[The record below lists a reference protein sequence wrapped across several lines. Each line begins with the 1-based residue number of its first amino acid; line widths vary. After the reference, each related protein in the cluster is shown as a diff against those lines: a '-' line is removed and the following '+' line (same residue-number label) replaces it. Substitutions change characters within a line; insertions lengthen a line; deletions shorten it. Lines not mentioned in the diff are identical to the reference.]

1 MVLQTKFGD
10 LELGFFPDVA
20 PETTAHILEA
30 FRLGL
35 YDGNEFF
42 RVDRG
47 FVAQL
52 QDARTGRAVPL
63 NAEQAEVADV
73 KVRGEFSDLRHVRG
87 TLSMARYD
95 DPNSATTSFS
105 VLLGDAPHLDGQYA
119 VFGRMTA
126 GEETLA
132 KLEAVQTRK
141 EGIFVMPKER
151 ISVIST
157 YFRHGG
163 KAGVGAGAGAG
174 AGAAGGGDTE
184 RARKAEASLKEMQ
197 ERYRAQEVELQR
209 VRAKCLPGG

>member
-1 MVLQTKFGD
+1 VLQTKFGD

-52 QDARTGRAVPL
+52 QDARSGRTVPL
-63 NAEQAEVADV
+63 NQEQAEVANV
-73 KVRGEFSDLRHVRG
+73 QVRGEFSDLRHVRG

-151 ISVIST
+151 VSVIST

-163 KAGVGAGAGAG
+163 ETGGGVGAGAGAG
-174 AGAAGGGDTE
+174 AEGDAE
-184 RARKAEASLKEMQ
+184 RARKAEDALKDME
-197 ERYRAQEVELQR
+197 ERYRAQEVELQK
-209 VRAKCLPGG
+209 VRAKCLPGR

>member
-1 MVLQTKFGD
+1 MLQTTFGD

-52 QDARTGRAVPL
+52 QDARTGRGVPL
-63 NAEQAEVADV
+63 NPEQAEVASV
-73 KVRGEFSDLRHVRG
+73 QVRGEFSGLRHVRG

-95 DPNSATTSFS
+95 DPDSATTSFS
-105 VLLGDAPHLDGQYA
+105 VLLGDAPHLDGKYA
-119 VFGRMTA
+119 VFGRVTA
-126 GEETLA
+126 GEATLA
-132 KLEAVQTRK
+132 KLEAVETRK

-151 ISVIST
+151 IPVIST
-157 YFRHGG
+157 YFRR
-163 KAGVGAGAGAG
+163 
-174 AGAAGGGDTE
+174 GGG
-184 RARKAEASLKEMQ
+184 
-197 ERYRAQEVELQR
+197 
-209 VRAKCLPGG
+209 GGGGG